1 MNLAKAAVASE
12 ADCIAKGKPRAAFC
26 LVAHSPPGGTTVH
39 TWGEATCGNL
49 RCYVAG
55 TWGESRCTQDQCR
68 QSVKGTRLEKAEG

>member
-39 TWGEATCGNL
+39 TWGGSHVRQFALL
-49 RCYVAG
+49 RSWHMGGVSVHAG
-55 TWGESRCTQDQCR
+55 PMQTVS
-68 QSVKGTRLEKAEG
+68 KGDPA